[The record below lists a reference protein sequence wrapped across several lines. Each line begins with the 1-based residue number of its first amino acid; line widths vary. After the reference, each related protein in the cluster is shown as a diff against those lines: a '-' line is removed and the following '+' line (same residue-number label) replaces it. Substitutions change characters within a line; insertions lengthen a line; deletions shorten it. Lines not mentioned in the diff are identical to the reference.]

1 MASKSSFAYLLEI
14 LPLGFVKL
22 NTDGSILDNSNQ
34 ASVGGLP
41 RDSTNNWIQGFSC
54 NIGITNSST
63 TELWGFRNVLLFAFS
78 LEICK
83 LIIQIGAKSVV
94 DILNSENILTT
105 NYHPYN
111 ALISN
116 YQLPVLDPSF

>member
-1 MASKSSFAYLLEI
+1 MLEGYI
-14 LPLGFVKL
+14 E
-22 NTDGSILDNSNQ
+22 
-34 ASVGGLP
+34 
-41 RDSTNNWIQGFSC
+41 STNNWIHGFSC

-63 TELWGFRNVLLFAFS
+63 TELWGFRDVLLFAFS

-83 LIIQIGAKSVV
+83 LIIGAKSVV
-94 DILNSENILTT
+94 DILNFENILIA

-116 YQLPVLDPSF
+116 Y